1 MKKMIF
7 TTLAISSILVSCGQE
22 KASID
27 NSGYKNKIVLGA
39 FNDIVSASTL
49 NESQLQNLPKVVDLS
64 ADMTPSRNQSDRGT
78 CTYFSTMGVV
88 EATIKKDL
96 GIEVNLSEEYMNYTS
111 KLTGAF
117 ASGEGSNIMENI
129 KAMYSG
135 GLLLEDDWSYQA
147 SWFSKGLPCSEY
159 KSSDSAAPKIC
170 FSHNAP
176 NMKALERRINAQ
188 NIVFYTLNK
197 NTTEVIKFLATKKR
211 PLTMSVNVNF
221 KGWPNSGE
229 TTYSEELRNE
239 CLSSS
244 KCGGHSVVLTGYDMN
259 KKVFMFKNS
268 WGKDWGKQG
277 FGTIPFDVV
286 DKYVSGVFYYAEVKG
301 DVVIPQPQNLKLK
314 VAKFDVSASAKKDKS
329 IDVSI
334 DSYVEETSGKMLL
347 ISSYLVKK
355 SKTYAHQLPTDSN
368 TELVRIYGVE
378 DQKKAGDEYARIL
391 VHTLPEEEN
400 EIVIKPT
407 DVTGMTL
414 PSSMLSIPVIA
425 NLMGSSDYDTA
436 LRTTIYVH
444 NDDVGFKVLK
454 RIYSPLK

>member
-7 TTLAISSILVSCGQE
+7 MTLTISSILVSCGQE
-22 KASID
+22 KASMD

-39 FNDIVSASTL
+39 FNDMVSASTL
-49 NESQLQNLPKVVDLS
+49 NESQLQSLPKIVDLS
-64 ADMTPSRNQSDRGT
+64 AVMTPSRNQSDRGT
-78 CTYFSTMGVV
+78 CTYFSTMGMV

-96 GIEVNLSEEYMNYTS
+96 SIEVNLSEEYLNYTS
-111 KLTGAF
+111 KQTGGFTA
-117 ASGEGSNIMENI
+117 GEGSNIAENI
-129 KAMYSG
+129 KAIYSG
-135 GLLLEDDWSYQA
+135 GLVLENDWSYQP
-147 SWFSKGLPCSEY
+147 SWFRKGLPCSEY
-159 KSSDSAAPKIC
+159 KSSDSTAPKIC

-176 NMKALERRINAQ
+176 NSKALERRINAQ

-221 KGWPNSGE
+221 NGWPNSGE
-229 TTYSEELRNE
+229 TTYSEELRKE
-239 CLSSS
+239 CLSTS

-286 DKYVSGVFYYAEVKG
+286 DRYVSGVLYYAEVKG
-301 DVVIPQPQNLKLK
+301 DIIIPQPENLKLK
-314 VAKFDVSASAKKDKS
+314 VAKFEVSAFTKKDQS
-329 IDVSI
+329 IDVNI
-334 DSYVEETSGKMLL
+334 DSNIEETSGKMLL

-355 SKTYAHQLPTDSN
+355 SKTYTHQLPTDNN
-368 TELVRIYGVE
+368 TELVRIYGAE
-378 DQKKAGDEYARIL
+378 DQKKAGDDYARIL

-400 EIVIKPT
+400 ELVIKPT
-407 DVTGMTL
+407 DATGMTL
-414 PSSMLSIPVIA
+414 PSSMLSIPAIA
-425 NLMGSSDYDTA
+425 NLMGSRDYDMA

-444 NDDVGFKVLK
+444 DDDVGFKELK
-454 RIYSPLK
+454 RIYSPIK